1 MDLAQGLARAA
12 DNLTQPAVLFFMLG
26 AGAALA
32 GSPLRLPKGAMSL
45 LSIYLMLCIGF
56 KGGAEARA
64 HGLEPTFVSAGLA
77 GLGLALALPVL
88 AFAALRRV
96 GLTTVNSA
104 AVAAHYGSVSVVTFA
119 AAQSYLTSIGH
130 APAGYMSAVLALM
143 ETPGILVAVTLAK
156 LMSPSETRSASTGKL
171 LREALRN
178 PAAVVLLGSF
188 AIGLLASPPSSAKLD
203 VFVGP
208 MFQGV
213 LCLFLLELGVTAAE
227 RLRAWR
233 EVRPAVVGMG
243 VALPLLGA
251 ALALGLGWLVGLRNG
266 ELAAL
271 TALAGSASYIAAPA
285 AIRLTLPK
293 ADAGLCL
300 TLSLGVT
307 FPFNILLGIPLYAQL
322 ALAMS
327 R

>member
-1 MDLAQGLARAA
+1 MDLAQGLAQAA
-12 DNLTQPAVLFFMLG
+12 GNLTQPAVLFFVLG

-32 GSPLRLPKGAMSL
+32 GSPLRLPKGAMSF
-45 LSIYLMLCIGF
+45 LSMYLMLCIGF

-64 HGLEPTFVSAGLA
+64 HRLDPTFVSAAVA
-77 GLGLALALPVL
+77 GLGLALLLPVL
-88 AFAALRRV
+88 AYGAMRKV
-96 GLTTVNSA
+96 GLTSLNSA

-119 AAQSYLTSIGH
+119 AAQSYLGSIGH
-130 APAGYMSAVLALM
+130 HPAGYMSAVLALM
-143 ETPGILVAVTLAK
+143 ETPGVLVAVTLAK
-156 LMSPSETRSASTGKL
+156 LMSPNEARSASTGKL
-171 LREALRN
+171 LHEALLN

-188 AIGLLASPPSSAKLD
+188 AIGLIATAPNAAKLN

-208 MFQGV
+208 VFQGV

-233 EVRPAVVGMG
+233 EVRPAVVAMG
-243 VALPLLGA
+243 VVLPLMGA

-271 TALAGSASYIAAPA
+271 TTLAGSASYIAAPA

-322 ALAMS
+322 ALALS

>member
-1 MDLAQGLARAA
+1 
-12 DNLTQPAVLFFMLG
+12 
-26 AGAALA
+26 
-32 GSPLRLPKGAMSL
+32 
-45 LSIYLMLCIGF
+45 
-56 KGGAEARA
+56 
-64 HGLEPTFVSAGLA
+64 
-77 GLGLALALPVL
+77 
-88 AFAALRRV
+88 
-96 GLTTVNSA
+96 
-104 AVAAHYGSVSVVTFA
+104 VVTFA
-119 AAQSYLTSIGH
+119 AAQSYLSSIGH
-130 APAGYMSAVLALM
+130 QPAGYMSAVLALM
-143 ETPGILVAVTLAK
+143 ETPGVLVAVTLAK
-156 LMSPSETRSASTGKL
+156 LMSPNEARSASAGKL
-171 LREALRN
+171 LHEALLN

-188 AIGLLASPPSSAKLD
+188 AVGLAANAPNAAKLS

-233 EVRPAVVGMG
+233 EVRPAVVAMG
-243 VALPLLGA
+243 VIMPLAGA
-251 ALALGLGWLVGLRNG
+251 ALALGLGWLLGLRGG
-266 ELAAL
+266 ELAVL

-322 ALAMS
+322 ALALS

>member
-12 DNLTQPAVLFFMLG
+12 GNLTQPAVLFFVLG
-26 AGAALA
+26 AAAALA
-32 GSPLRLPKGAMSL
+32 GSPLRLPRGAMSF
-45 LSIYLMLCIGF
+45 LSLYLMLCIGF

-64 HGLEPTFVSAGLA
+64 HGLDPTFVNAGLA
-77 GLGLALALPVL
+77 GLILALILPVL
-88 AFAALRRV
+88 AYGALRRA
-96 GLTTVNSA
+96 GLTSLNSA
-104 AVAAHYGSVSVVTFA
+104 AAAAHYGSVSVVTFA

-156 LMSPSETRSASTGKL
+156 LMSPNEARAASTGKL
-171 LREALRN
+171 LHEALLN

-188 AIGLLASPPSSAKLD
+188 AIGMAAPAPSAAKLD

-227 RLRAWR
+227 RLRDWR
-233 EVRPAVVGMG
+233 GMRPAVVAMG
-243 VALPLLGA
+243 VALPLIGA
-251 ALALGLGWLVGLRNG
+251 AMALGLGSLLGLRNG

-307 FPFNILLGIPLYAQL
+307 FPFNILLGVPLYAQL
-322 ALAMS
+322 ALALS
-327 R
+327 H

>member
-1 MDLAQGLARAA
+1 MDLAQGLAQAA
-12 DNLTQPAVLFFMLG
+12 GNLTQPAVLFFVLG

-32 GSPLRLPKGAMSL
+32 GSPLKLPKGAMSF
-45 LSIYLMLCIGF
+45 LSMYLMLCIGF

-64 HGLEPTFVSAGLA
+64 HGLDPTFVSAAVA
-77 GLGLALALPVL
+77 GLGLALLLPVL
-88 AFAALRRV
+88 AYGAMRKV
-96 GLTTVNSA
+96 GLTSLNSA

-119 AAQSYLTSIGH
+119 AAQSYLGSIGH
-130 APAGYMSAVLALM
+130 HPAGYMSAVLALM
-143 ETPGILVAVTLAK
+143 ETPGVLVAVTLAK
-156 LMSPSETRSASTGKL
+156 LMSPNEARSASTGKL
-171 LREALRN
+171 LHEALLN

-188 AIGLLASPPSSAKLD
+188 AIGLVATAPNAAKLN

-208 MFQGV
+208 VFQGV

-233 EVRPAVVGMG
+233 EVRPAVVAMG
-243 VALPLLGA
+243 VVLPLTGA
-251 ALALGLGWLVGLRNG
+251 ALALGLGWLVGLRYG

-322 ALAMS
+322 ALALS

>member
-1 MDLAQGLARAA
+1 
-12 DNLTQPAVLFFMLG
+12 
-26 AGAALA
+26 
-32 GSPLRLPKGAMSL
+32 MSF
-45 LSIYLMLCIGF
+45 LSMYLMLCIGF

-64 HGLEPTFVSAGLA
+64 HGLDPTFVSAAVA
-77 GLGLALALPVL
+77 GLGLALLLPVL
-88 AFAALRRV
+88 AYGAMRKV
-96 GLTTVNSA
+96 GLTSLNSA

-119 AAQSYLTSIGH
+119 AAQSYLGSIGH
-130 APAGYMSAVLALM
+130 HPAGYMSAVLALM
-143 ETPGILVAVTLAK
+143 ETPGVLVAVTLAK
-156 LMSPSETRSASTGKL
+156 LMSPNEARSASTGKL
-171 LREALRN
+171 LHEALLN

-188 AIGLLASPPSSAKLD
+188 AIGLVATAPNAAKLN

-208 MFQGV
+208 LFQGV
-213 LCLFLLELGVTAAE
+213 LCLFLLELCVTAAE

-233 EVRPAVVGMG
+233 EGRPAVVAMG
-243 VALPLLGA
+243 VVLPLTGA
-251 ALALGLGWLVGLRNG
+251 ALAVSLGWRVGLRSG
-266 ELAAL
+266 ELATL

-322 ALAMS
+322 ALALS

>member
-1 MDLAQGLARAA
+1 MDLAQGLAQAA
-12 DNLTQPAVLFFMLG
+12 GNLTQPAVLFFVLG
-26 AGAALA
+26 ACAALA

-64 HGLEPTFVSAGLA
+64 HGLDPTFVSAGVA
-77 GLGLALALPVL
+77 GLILALTLPVL
-88 AFAALRRV
+88 AYGALRRV
-96 GLTTVNSA
+96 GLTSLNSA

-119 AAQSYLTSIGH
+119 AAQSYLNSIGH

-143 ETPGILVAVTLAK
+143 ETPGILVAVVLAK
-156 LMSPSETRSASTGKL
+156 LMSPSEARSASAGKL
-171 LREALRN
+171 LHEAFLN

-188 AIGLLASPPSSAKLD
+188 AIGLVAAPPSAAQLD
-203 VFVGP
+203 IFVGP

-227 RLRAWR
+227 RLRDWR
-233 EVRPAVVGMG
+233 GVKPAVVAMG
-243 VALPLLGA
+243 VVLPLSGA
-251 ALALGLGWLVGLRNG
+251 ALALGMGWLVGLRDG

-307 FPFNILLGIPLYAQL
+307 FPFNILLGVPLYAQL
-322 ALAMS
+322 ALALS